1 MFQTL
6 SPGRVKP
13 VSRPEV
19 KAAGENKRTRIM
31 NRTLAFLVSVIV
43 AAGVLAT
50 ATSAGAQRYLGP
62 ERVYPLPP
70 PGAPGFRETPMYAPD
85 APPPRYYNNPGLPDF
100 QLGSRG

>member
-1 MFQTL
+1 M
-6 SPGRVKP
+6 
-13 VSRPEV
+13 
-19 KAAGENKRTRIM
+19 NKTS
-31 NRTLAFLVSVIV
+31 AFLMSAIV
-43 AAGVLAT
+43 AAGTLVT
-50 ATSAGAQRYLGP
+50 AAAADAQVKYFGP

>member
-1 MFQTL
+1 M
-6 SPGRVKP
+6 
-13 VSRPEV
+13 
-19 KAAGENKRTRIM
+19 NKTS
-31 NRTLAFLVSVIV
+31 AFLTSAIV
-43 AAGVLAT
+43 AAGTLVIAT
-50 ATSAGAQRYLGP
+50 AAGAQVRYFGP

>member
-1 MFQTL
+1 M
-6 SPGRVKP
+6 
-13 VSRPEV
+13 
-19 KAAGENKRTRIM
+19 NKTS
-31 NRTLAFLVSVIV
+31 AFLMSAIV
-43 AAGVLAT
+43 AAGTLVIAT
-50 ATSAGAQRYLGP
+50 AAGAQVRYFGL